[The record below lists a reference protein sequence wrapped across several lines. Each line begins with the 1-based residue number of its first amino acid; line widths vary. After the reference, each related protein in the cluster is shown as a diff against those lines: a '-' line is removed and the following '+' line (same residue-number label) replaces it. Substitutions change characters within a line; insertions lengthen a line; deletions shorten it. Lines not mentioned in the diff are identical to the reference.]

1 MLQLGKIWH
10 QTYFFSGKSPYFT
23 RTLPPSPFANL
34 TGSCTY
40 HPSNPL
46 GQGGA
51 FEHSIG
57 GGLQDGQED
66 EEQSGQLE
74 GDDEGVWKVC
84 GKLVREEDDQVVKE
98 VDE

>member
-1 MLQLGKIWH
+1 MTMLQLGKIWH
-10 QTYFFSGKSPYFT
+10 QTYFFSGESPYFT

-74 GDDEGVWKVC
+74 GDDEGV
-84 GKLVREEDDQVVKE
+84 
-98 VDE
+98 